1 MIILMIGTQD
11 SSPNLGNILSFF
23 TGEDVVPPC
32 GYDSVTL
39 NFNYEAIY
47 PTASTCAIELTIP
60 TRHRDYNVFKHHM
73 DVAFLMN
80 GGFGLT

>member
-23 TGEDVVPPC
+23 TGEDVVPLC

-47 PTASTCAIELTIP
+47 QLVLFIELTIP

-73 DVAFLMN
+73 GVAFLIN